1 MQYVSIS
8 VADLRAEPKFTSER
22 ISQLIYG
29 EELKIIE
36 KGEEYS
42 LVVGSDGLQGHIK
55 TALINEGPAKTHKL
69 TRRYRYGEIIIPFGG
84 YVSRDEIK
92 KFSIPGQF
100 LAPISKYD
108 YKPTELSSRFLGI
121 PYLWG
126 GTSEF
131 GFDCSGFTQRLY
143 RFSGVEL
150 PRNADWQRDYL
161 DEVPS
166 FKEAL
171 PGDLIFFKGHV
182 GLHLGKMRIIHANG
196 RHASVTTTDLSDQSE
211 YSKHLLDIFEQI
223 GRVNIGSVKLGDP
236 IKKRYV

>member
-22 ISQLIYG
+22 ISQLVYG

-55 TALINEGPAKTHKL
+55 TALINEGPARTHKL

-108 YKPTELSSRFLGI
+108 YKPTELSSRGIDDELRESLGFAI
-121 PYLWG
+121 LANQTVHNAPG
-126 GTSEF
+126 RVTDVETM
-131 GFDCSGFTQRLY
+131 SGP
-143 RFSGVEL
+143 V
-150 PRNADWQRDYL
+150 
-161 DEVPS
+161 
-166 FKEAL
+166 
-171 PGDLIFFKGHV
+171 
-182 GLHLGKMRIIHANG
+182 LGKITPG
-196 RHASVTTTDLSDQSE
+196 RN
-211 YSKHLLDIFEQI
+211 FEELF
-223 GRVNIGSVKLGDP
+223 S
-236 IKKRYV
+236 IK